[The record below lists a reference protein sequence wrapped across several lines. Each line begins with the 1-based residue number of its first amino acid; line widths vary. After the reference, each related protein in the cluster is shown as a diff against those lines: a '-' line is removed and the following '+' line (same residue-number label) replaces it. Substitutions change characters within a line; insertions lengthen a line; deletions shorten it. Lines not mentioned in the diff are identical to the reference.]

1 MRSSPAAQLAAGSRS
16 NSTKERIMK
25 IDARTIG
32 DVHILDC
39 SGKITLGQGTM
50 TVRNVVLDILKTGG
64 RKIVLNLAD
73 VNYIDSPGVGEL
85 VSSYTTVIR
94 QGGQLKL
101 LSLTKKIQEVL
112 AITRLLTVFQVYDSE
127 TEMLASFD
135 K

>member
-1 MRSSPAAQLAAGSRS
+1 M
-16 NSTKERIMK
+16 KEIRMK
-25 IDARTIG
+25 IESRIVG

-50 TVRNVVLDILKTGG
+50 TIRNIVLDILKDGG

-85 VSSYTTVIR
+85 VSSYTTVVR

-101 LSLTKKIQEVL
+101 LCLTKKIHEVL
-112 AITRLLTVFQVYDSE
+112 SVTRLLTVFQVYDSE
-127 TEMLASFD
+127 AAMLASFD

>member
-1 MRSSPAAQLAAGSRS
+1 M
-16 NSTKERIMK
+16 KERLMK
-25 IDARTIG
+25 IDSRTIG

-101 LSLTKKIQEVL
+101 LCLTKKIQEVL